1 MATRGAF
8 GLSMVRVAAG
18 MNLFRLLRKRTKH
31 SLVLTAIGM
40 AGGYFFD
47 PQMGPA
53 RRRRLTNWAK
63 QLPAIGSQVARQ
75 GTSSPAGGYTRS
87 SDGVAHVPANS

>member
-1 MATRGAF
+1 MR
-8 GLSMVRVAAG
+8 
-18 MNLFRLLRKRTKH
+18 LFRLLRKRTKR
-31 SLVLTAIGM
+31 SLLLTTIGV

-63 QLPAIGSQVARQ
+63 QLPTVGRRLADRQRPATPTVSTVAD
-75 GTSSPAGGYTRS
+75 
-87 SDGVAHVPANS
+87 DGVMLDAAVR